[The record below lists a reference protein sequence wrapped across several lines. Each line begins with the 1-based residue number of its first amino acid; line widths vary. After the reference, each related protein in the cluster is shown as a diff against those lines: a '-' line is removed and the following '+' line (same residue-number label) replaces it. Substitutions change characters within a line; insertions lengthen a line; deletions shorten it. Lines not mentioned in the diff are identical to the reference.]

1 MSEQMT
7 PLQAEVALAI
17 HYETSG
23 GFCVTCRDES
33 GTREIWPCPA
43 YRAAVRLLT
52 GMGMLE

>member
-1 MSEQMT
+1 MT